1 MREKIT
7 NSVNEQ
13 REFFRS
19 NTTKSIK
26 FRLEQLVKLKKLI
39 KKRQFDIERALWND
53 LHKAPEEVYFTEI
66 SIVLQEINYHI
77 KNLKKWAKPQRV
89 KTPIHILPSKS
100 SIVCEPLGVAL
111 IVAPWNYPFQLVI
124 NPLIGAIS
132 SGCCAILKPSPNA
145 SATAK
150 LIEEMIKELYNPN
163 YIDIVLGGREVNK
176 LLFEQKFD
184 IIFFTGSTEL
194 GKIVSKAAAENLTPV
209 VLELGGKSPCIVD
222 RDANLEVTAKRI
234 VWGKFIN
241 AGQTCI
247 APDYLFVHKSVKDEL
262 LAKLKV
268 TITEMYGDKVKDSRV
283 YSRIISNG
291 AMDRLKLLMNEGDIY
306 CGGEVNEQ
314 DKYIA
319 PTIIDNIKPR
329 SLIMQDEIFG
339 PILPVMTFDD
349 ITEVLDYLNSKEKP
363 LALYY
368 FGKNGDY
375 ILNNTTSGGAC
386 INDTIMHIG
395 NHNLPFGGVG
405 SSGMGKYH
413 GKDSF
418 LTFSNRRGVV
428 TTPTWIDIPLKYAPF
443 KYFKFIKHII

>member
-1 MREKIT
+1 MKEKIT

-26 FRLEQLVKLKKLI
+26 FRLEQLVKLKNLI

-145 SATAK
+145 PATAK

-291 AMDRLKLLMNEGDIY
+291 AMDRLKVLMNEGDIY

-319 PTIIDNIKPR
+319 PTIIDNIKPG